1 MITNYSNK
9 SFIINKNDPYNNKI
23 CSIRNIDKNEVIGVW
38 VIDKPISKRS
48 RCLFQSHMSKKWWET
63 DDLGRFCNHSFY
75 PNTILINYTG
85 KLILKARQQIQNG
98 EEISVDYTEITKF
111 IGYIPNTE
119 FNI

>member
-63 DDLGRFCNHSFY
+63 DDLGRFCNHSIK
-75 PNTILINYTG
+75 PNTSVIYYPD
-85 KLILKARQQIQNG
+85 KLELKAIRLIEKG
-98 EEISVDYTEITKF
+98 EEILVNYMETIKY
-111 IGYIPNTE
+111 IKYIPTVN
-119 FNI
+119 F